1 MDKRD
6 RKIVHEFANAFT
18 LKSKSFGDTKNRFP
32 ILYKTGR
39 NRVYDEETIEA
50 LESKLQRRNLVPR
63 FDRKVVRRAPG
74 GVGARRAF
82 GGSGNAAA
90 GYRDGEIVGAAA
102 PELGAE
108 NRGRAM
114 LEKLGW
120 SSGTALGALDNKGIL
135 QPVVHVVKI
144 SKAGLG

>member
-1 MDKRD
+1 MDKGD
-6 RKIVHEFANAFT
+6 RRVVHELANAFN
-18 LKSKSFGDTKNRFP
+18 LKSKSVGAAHSRFP
-32 ILYKTGR
+32 TLYKTSR
-39 NRVYDEETIEA
+39 TRAYDEDVLATIDH
-50 LESKLQRRNLVPR
+50 KLRRRRFLPRLDKMSGNKGAVPR
-63 FDRKVVRRAPG
+63 VRRT
-74 GVGARRAF
+74 F

-102 PELGAE
+102 PELNAE
-108 NRGRAM
+108 NKGHAM

-120 SSGTALGALDNKGIL
+120 SKGTALGALDNKGIL